1 MRPTRLELR
10 PEPAGDTAMGR
21 SSEGGV
27 SGGGA
32 CLQGRLAGGSLEQR
46 ARAEAGGGRGQS
58 MAFTELPFSCESRG
72 GGGSTQP
79 QPLASHQRPLTL
91 LIILKPACRIFLA
104 NL

>member
-46 ARAEAGGGRGQS
+46 ARAEAGGGVARAWHS
-58 MAFTELPFSCESRG
+58 LSFHSAVRAVEEAAALSRSPLLATG
-72 GGGSTQP
+72 G
-79 QPLASHQRPLTL
+79 PLLCSSS
-91 LIILKPACRIFLA
+91 
-104 NL
+104 

>member
-1 MRPTRLELR
+1 M
-10 PEPAGDTAMGR
+10 
-21 SSEGGV
+21 

-46 ARAEAGGGRGQS
+46 SRAEAGGRGQS
-58 MAFTELPFSCESRG
+58 MAFTELPFSCGSRG

-79 QPLASHQRPLTL
+79 QPGASHRRPLTL